1 MTPSAPGQRREPAPA
16 RAGTL
21 RNRKARRYQAEP
33 AWKTFNFNE
42 QEQAA
47 SRNAVNVRAAG
58 PRAFAIRNSARIALG
73 DVPHHGRS
81 GQVRG
86 HRGAGWFMQAGRP
99 GRQVEARVTGT
110 ADEVKRYSRHA
121 DPPYRRTGRA
131 ASRPERV
138 RFAGA
143 S

>member
-86 HRGAGWFMQAGRP
+86 IVVLDGFCKPIDLAVRSKLRSRG
-99 GRQVEARVTGT
+99 
-110 ADEVKRYSRHA
+110 
-121 DPPYRRTGRA
+121 PPA
-131 ASRPERV
+131 K
-138 RFAGA
+138 
-143 S
+143 